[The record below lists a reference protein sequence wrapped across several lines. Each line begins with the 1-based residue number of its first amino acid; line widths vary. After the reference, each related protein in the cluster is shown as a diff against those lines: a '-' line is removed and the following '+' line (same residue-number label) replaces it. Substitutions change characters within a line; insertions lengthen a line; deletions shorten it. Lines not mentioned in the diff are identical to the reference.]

1 MKRCSESTLY
11 ISCQGTGISKSLNIV
26 SVSRAKNM
34 HVRICMYEIKDIIPV
49 ETSSDWWKYLLGIL
63 LLVGLGFLA
72 FWLFKKYYKKPEKA
86 EEIVYTSPIE
96 KATSLL
102 QQLERKELIQRGE
115 IKNYYSELTDIA
127 RTYIEE
133 EIHIPAME
141 STTSELIVSLRNVAK
156 NKKLKLSKE
165 TLENL
170 EKVLNQA
177 DLVKFAKVK
186 PLDFEIEEDKKR
198 ITSTIVTIHKS
209 VPTEVEKEDE
219 LEAWNEQQK
228 ELARIQKLKK
238 QKQKR
243 IITTIGIISGILMI
257 SLISLIYIKGFDYVK
272 DNILGNETKE
282 LLEGE
287 WILSEYG
294 NPGVIVETPQV
305 LKRIDAKKVLPKNAY
320 AILKEM
326 QMFEFGALNQKLYIG
341 ISTNKFKKETEINFD
356 TVLDGITKNW
366 EKLGAQNI
374 LFKQEEFNTDK
385 GVTGVKAYGT
395 MTVIDKNKGESER
408 MYYEILLFKQDG
420 GLQQII
426 VSHRE
431 GDEYGKKIGERI
443 INSAELKQAQQQW
456 KK

>member
-1 MKRCSESTLY
+1 
-11 ISCQGTGISKSLNIV
+11 
-26 SVSRAKNM
+26 
-34 HVRICMYEIKDIIPV
+34 
-49 ETSSDWWKYLLGIL
+49 
-63 LLVGLGFLA
+63 
-72 FWLFKKYYKKPEKA
+72 
-86 EEIVYTSPIE
+86 
-96 KATSLL
+96 
-102 QQLERKELIQRGE
+102 
-115 IKNYYSELTDIA
+115 
-127 RTYIEE
+127 
-133 EIHIPAME
+133 
-141 STTSELIVSLRNVAK
+141 
-156 NKKLKLSKE
+156 
-165 TLENL
+165 
-170 EKVLNQA
+170 
-177 DLVKFAKVK
+177 
-186 PLDFEIEEDKKR
+186 
-198 ITSTIVTIHKS
+198 
-209 VPTEVEKEDE
+209 
-219 LEAWNEQQK
+219 
-228 ELARIQKLKK
+228 
-238 QKQKR
+238 
-243 IITTIGIISGILMI
+243 MI